1 MSIETGDSVTIE
13 YVGRFEDGSVFDT
26 SRYAVAEEHG
36 LVEAQETEEDDYS
49 PLSFTVGDDEVIEG
63 LDEAV
68 VGMDDG
74 EEDTVTIPPEKAYGE
89 FNPDW
94 VREYDPE
101 TFEGMVGQPPEV
113 GMHVHAENGLHGDVT
128 AVRDGIVEVDF
139 NHELAD
145 TTLVFEIEVV
155 GVWKSA

>member
-26 SRYAVAEEHG
+26 SRYEVADEHG
-36 LVEAQETEEDDYS
+36 LVEAQETEEDDYG
-49 PLSFTVGDDEVIEG
+49 PLSFTVGEGDVIEG
-63 LDEAV
+63 LDEAL
-68 VGMDDG
+68 VGMEDG
-74 EEDTVTIPPEKAYGE
+74 ETDTVTIPPEKGYGE
-89 FNPDW
+89 FNPEW
-94 VREYDPE
+94 VREYDPQ
-101 TFEGMVGQPPEV
+101 TFEGMVGNPPEV

-128 AVRDGIVEVDF
+128 AVREDMVEVDF

-155 GVWKSA
+155 GVW